1 MKRMNFPW
9 RVKIRQ
15 EEALERF
22 EARSKRST
30 EKQIALI
37 KTRKGNSKKEL
48 KRLQELISTK

>member
-1 MKRMNFPW
+1 MNFPW